1 MPEVD
6 VSEVLESL
14 EKHTTPAGNISGVVS
29 SLDLVP
35 LGGAR
40 RKLMCRKREISIS
53 DGYLV

>member
-1 MPEVD
+1 MD